1 MIIMVNQSSS
11 HILHQWEF
19 IFQIL
24 YMLHLS
30 DLRFEILISDDRL
43 RYDLYA
49 RHILQSFLYLN
60 IIDDNIAN

>member
-1 MIIMVNQSSS
+1 
-11 HILHQWEF
+11 
-19 IFQIL
+19 
-24 YMLHLS
+24 MLHLS

>member
-11 HILHQWEF
+11 HILLYF
-19 IFQIL
+19 L

-49 RHILQSFLYLN
+49 RQILQYFLYLN